1 MAMRTHELHPALV
14 HYPLV
19 ILPAAALVE
28 SLAAARPKQRALRR
42 AGSALWWAT
51 AGSGLLTGLAGMAA
65 SQQVE
70 VRSDAARDKMFVHGI
85 GNFTLVLSAFGVAA
99 WRMRHRA
106 SALTAGLGI
115 GAALASMYTAY
126 LGGEL
131 VYAHGAGV
139 KALGGIATEQPA
151 LASRQ
156 APRVLAKDAARGL
169 AWLFRRAGRALS
181 RTQPVEKAALGGV
194 VEETAA
200 VH

>member
-14 HYPLV
+14 HYPLA
-19 ILPAAALVE
+19 ILPATALFE
-28 SLAAARPKQRALRR
+28 GLAASAPRNRGLNR
-42 AGSALWWAT
+42 AGRTLWWAT

-65 SQQVE
+65 SQQIE
-70 VRSDAARDKMFVHGI
+70 LGSDHARDKMWLHGI
-85 GNFTLVLSAFGVAA
+85 GNLTLVLSAFGVAA
-99 WRMRHRA
+99 WRTRHGA

-139 KALGGIATEQPA
+139 KTLGGITAEQPA
-151 LASRQ
+151 LASRR
-156 APRVLAKDAARGL
+156 APRVLAVDAVRGL
-169 AWLFRRAGRALS
+169 SWLFRRAGRALTG
-181 RTQPVEKAALGGV
+181 TQKLERAAAGAV
-194 VEETAA
+194 AEEAA